1 MTSAGSLASRSA
13 NGYDVGMQVMSPMR
27 LVQLIIAGL
36 FVALLALPLLG
47 QNPPPYR
54 IDFDP
59 RRDLANL
66 EQDDK
71 GNKGLFVNVR
81 FTITLEGGTKLEDLA
96 GADYK
101 LRIDEDGKFIEELD
115 VPRPKAADNLAAVLA
130 LDTSGSMKER
140 NRMAQAK
147 GAAVQFL
154 ARLPGHADCGLILFD
169 HEIRAPVLPP
179 TKNRPALLSQIQA
192 VQPRG
197 GTAYLDAAA
206 RSIDILAKM
215 PPGREKAV
223 VVLTDGIDLNSQT
236 PLGLVISEA
245 IRNKIRIY
253 TIGIGEP
260 GKQERV
266 NTALVLDHSGSMK
279 PPADDQDV
287 VSKIKAL
294 HRAGKRF
301 VEIMPATG
309 LASVIPFSTE
319 VTRPRE
325 FTNDKKRLFEQVQK
339 LEAYGETALF
349 DATFAGIAALEAEG
363 GVGKRAVVAMTDGVD
378 NSSRRRVEEVIERAQ
393 EAKVPL
399 YMLGFGREGELD
411 QKTMEH
417 MARSTGGRYYHAKNE
432 KALLDIF
439 ENLSIELHD
448 DGIDEIALR
457 KLAGET
463 GGLYYP
469 AKDVN
474 QLKLIL
480 EQVSEEMT
488 QKRYDITFKSKREVR
503 DATFR
508 NVTLN
513 LVKRGQVIS
522 AKTGSVPVFEEQ
534 VVTTAT
540 GGYQVHGIVIA
551 QMNHLVYLGF
561 LIVLILLIAL
571 PAMLRRVTG

>member
-1 MTSAGSLASRSA
+1 
-13 NGYDVGMQVMSPMR
+13 MR
-27 LVQLIIAGL
+27 HLRPIFGIV
-36 FVALLALPLLG
+36 LLAAIVVPLFA

-54 IDFDP
+54 IEFDP
-59 RRDLANL
+59 RLDLKNVDED
-66 EQDDK
+66 EQ
-71 GNKGLFVNVR
+71 GNKGLFVKVR

-101 LRIDEDGKFIEELD
+101 LKIEEDGKLIQEMD
-115 VPRPKAADNLAAVLA
+115 VPRPKPAENLAAVLA

-147 GAAVQFL
+147 SAAVEFL
-154 ARLPGHADCGLILFD
+154 GRLPGRAECGLILFD
-169 HEIRAPVLPP
+169 HEIREPVLFP
-179 TKNRPALLSQIQA
+179 TKERTNLLNQVQA

-206 RSIDILAKM
+206 RGIDVLAKM

-236 PLGLVISEA
+236 PLSLVISEA
-245 IRNKIRIY
+245 IRNKVRIY

-287 VSKIKAL
+287 VPKIKAL

-309 LASVIPFSTE
+309 LASIVPFSTE

-325 FTNDKKRLFEQVQK
+325 FTNDKKKLINQVEK
-339 LEAYGETALF
+339 LEAIGETALF
-349 DATFAGIAALEAEG
+349 DATYVGICTLEAEG

-378 NSSRRRVEEVIERAQ
+378 NSSRRRVDEVIERAL
-393 EAKVPL
+393 EARIPL
-399 YMLGFGREGELD
+399 YMLGFGRDGELD

-417 MARSTGGRYYHAKNE
+417 MARSTGGRYYYAKNE

-448 DGIDEIALR
+448 DGIDEIALK

-488 QKRYDITFKSKREVR
+488 QKRYDVTFKSKREVR
-503 DATFR
+503 DATSR

-513 LVKRGQVIS
+513 LVRRGEVIS
-522 AKTGSVPVFEEQ
+522 AKTGSTPQMVEQ
-534 VVTTAT
+534 VVTTAS
-540 GGYQVHGIVIA
+540 GKYQVHGIVIA

-571 PAMLRRVTG
+571 PAMLRRATG